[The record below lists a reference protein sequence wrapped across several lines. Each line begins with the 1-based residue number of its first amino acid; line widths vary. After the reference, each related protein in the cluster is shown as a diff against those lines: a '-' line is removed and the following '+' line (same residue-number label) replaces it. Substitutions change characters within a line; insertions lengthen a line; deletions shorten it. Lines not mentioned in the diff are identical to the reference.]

1 MPEHP
6 FEGLPDDP
14 FGEIAAEQAMEREG
28 AAEEHGLPDD
38 PFGDTSLLTNPDDD
52 PNDGGQHLAI
62 SCRRSK

>member
-1 MPEHP
+1 MNQLQPVPGVPEHP

-38 PFGDTSLLTNPDDD
+38 PFGDTSLLPAASTA
-52 PNDGGQHLAI
+52 GQ
-62 SCRRSK
+62 R